1 MLDIHDLSI
10 WFSSYTCGL
19 KKNETCVVR
28 GLDLSIGPGQVMAV
42 IGQSGAG
49 KSLLA
54 HALLGILPRNARV
67 EGSISFQGE
76 PLTSERLKVLRGRR
90 IALIPQSVTSLNP
103 LLRVGVQVARA
114 ARLSGIDKKHVPVA
128 VRNAFARYL
137 LQEKV
142 ANWFPHQLSGGM
154 ARRVLTAT
162 ATVGRADLILADEPT
177 SGLDPVAIRE
187 ALGHL
192 RELANTGKAIL
203 LITHDIEAALQVA
216 DMVTVFCAGST
227 VEVARA
233 EDFKDL
239 SRLRHPYTRA
249 LWAALPSNEFTNAG
263 WLSLDRTSPAE
274 GCSFYH
280 CCNDQHSDCC
290 RCVPDLKRA
299 NEGWVRCHH
308 A

>member
-1 MLDIHDLSI
+1 MKNGAQAHTI
-10 WFSSYTCGL
+10 WFSSYTFGL
-19 KKNETCVVR
+19 KKKVCVVR

-67 EGSISFQGE
+67 EGAVSFKGE
-76 PLTSERLKVLRGRR
+76 PLTRERLKALRGRE
-90 IALIPQSVTSLNP
+90 ITLIPQSVTSLNP

-114 ARLSGIDKKHVPVA
+114 ARLSGIDKKDVPVA

-154 ARRVLTAT
+154 ARRVLAAT
-162 ATVGRADLILADEPT
+162 ATVGRAYLILADKPT
-177 SGLDPVAIRE
+177 SGLDPAVIRE

-192 RELANTGKAIL
+192 RELADTGKAIL
-203 LITHDIEAALQVA
+203 LITHDIEVALQVA

-227 VEVARA
+227 VEVARV
-233 EDFKDL
+233 EDFKDPG
-239 SRLRHPYTRA
+239 RLRHPYTRA
-249 LWAALPSNEFTNAG
+249 LWAALPANDFISAG
-263 WLSLDRTSPAE
+263 LPLERTSPID
-274 GCSFYH
+274 GCSFHH
-280 CCNDQHSDCC
+280 CCNDQNSDCC
-290 RCVPDLKRA
+290 RSVPELKRS
-299 NEGWVRCHH
+299 NEG
-308 A
+308 

>member
-10 WFSSYTCGL
+10 WFSSYTFGL
-19 KKNETCVVR
+19 KKKETCVVR
-28 GLDLSIGPGQVMAV
+28 GLDLSIKPGQVMAV

-67 EGSISFQGE
+67 EGTVSFKGG
-76 PLTSERLKVLRGRR
+76 PLTPERLRALRGRE

-114 ARLSGIDKKHVPVA
+114 ARLSGISKKDVPA
-128 VRNAFARYL
+128 TVRDAFSRYL
-137 LQEKV
+137 LQEEV

-162 ATVGRADLILADEPT
+162 ATVGKADLILADEPT

-192 RELANTGKAIL
+192 RELADTGKAVL
-203 LITHDIEAALQVA
+203 LITHDIEAALQIA

-233 EDFKDL
+233 DDFKNPD
-239 SRLRHPYTRA
+239 RLRHPYTRA
-249 LWAALPSNEFTNAG
+249 LWAALPANDFISAG
-263 WLSLDRTSPAE
+263 LPLDRTSPAD
-274 GCSFYH
+274 GCSFHH
-280 CCNDQHSDCC
+280 CCNDQNSDCC
-290 RCVPDLKRA
+290 RSVPDLKRA
-299 NEGWVRCHH
+299 DEGWVRCHH

>member
-1 MLDIHDLSI
+1 
-10 WFSSYTCGL
+10 
-19 KKNETCVVR
+19 
-28 GLDLSIGPGQVMAV
+28 MAV

-54 HALLGILPRNARV
+54 HALLGILPGNARV
-67 EGSISFQGE
+67 EGRITFQGE
-76 PLTSERLKVLRGRR
+76 PLTRERLKNLRGRR

-114 ARLSGIDKKHVPVA
+114 ARLSGIDKKDIPA
-128 VRNAFARYL
+128 TVRNAFSRYL
-137 LQEKV
+137 LHDEV
-142 ANWFPHQLSGGM
+142 VNWFPFQLSGGM

-162 ATVGRADLILADEPT
+162 ATVGKADLILADEPT

-192 RELANTGKAIL
+192 RELADIGKAVL
-203 LITHDIEAALQVA
+203 LITHDIEAALKVA
-216 DMVTVFCAGST
+216 DVVTVFCAGST

-233 EDFKDL
+233 EDFKEPDK
-239 SRLRHPYTRA
+239 LRHPYTRA
-249 LWAALPSNEFTNAG
+249 LWAALPANDFISAG
-263 WLSLDRTSPAE
+263 LPLVRTSPAD
-274 GCSFYH
+274 GCSFHH
-280 CCNDQHSDCC
+280 CCNNQNSDCC
-290 RCVPDLKRA
+290 RSVPELKSA

>member
-10 WFSSYTCGL
+10 WFSSYTFSL
-19 KKNETCVVR
+19 RKKESCVVR
-28 GLDLSIGPGQVMAV
+28 GLDLSIRPGQVMAV

-67 EGSISFQGE
+67 EGSISFQKE
-76 PLTSERLKVLRGRR
+76 PLTPERLKDVRGRQ

-114 ARLSGIDKKHVPVA
+114 ARLSGIDKKDVPA
-128 VRNAFARYL
+128 TVREAFRRYL
-137 LQEKV
+137 LQEEV

-154 ARRVLTAT
+154 TRRVLTAT
-162 ATVGRADLILADEPT
+162 ATVGRADLIIADEPT

-192 RELANTGKAIL
+192 RELADTGKAVL

-233 EDFKDL
+233 DDFKEPN
-239 SRLRHPYTRA
+239 RLRHSYTRA
-249 LWAALPSNEFTNAG
+249 LWAALPANDFISAG
-263 WLSLDRTSPAE
+263 LHLDRTSPAD
-274 GCSFYH
+274 GCSFHH
-280 CCNDQHSDCC
+280 CCNDQNSDCC
-290 RCVPDLKRA
+290 RSIPDLKSA
-299 NEGWVRCHH
+299 NGGWVRCHH